1 MTKDKTDRTESDL
14 RTRLRQAMILN
25 AVLDWRGGVVIALS
39 ILLAFF
45 LPEPFAGF
53 QAWYWLVGGGVAW
66 AALTFSILA
75 DPNIGARVA
84 AELLQ
89 HKYEPTTLR
98 SPESRDTMIKAF
110 EYRGRITGTI
120 ARTKPG
126 VLRDH
131 LVQTANEIDDWIANL
146 FSVAQRLDAVEVDRT
161 LKQDL
166 DSVPKSIQNY
176 EARLKTEPDPAVR
189 QQLQQTLDSRRAQWE
204 SLKTLQSAIERGK
217 LQMDATLSAMGT
229 VYSQLLL
236 LDAKDI
242 DSGRAQRLNDDI
254 AEQVKGLHDVV
265 QAMDEVYQYKQ

>member
-39 ILLAFF
+39 ILLGFF

-53 QAWYWLVGGGVAW
+53 QAWYWLAGGGAAW
-66 AALTFSILA
+66 AALTVSILS
-75 DPNIGARVA
+75 DPNTGARVA
-84 AELLQ
+84 AELLK
-89 HKYEPTTLR
+89 HNYEPTTLR
-98 SPESRDTMIKAF
+98 GSESRDKMIKAF
-110 EYRGRITGTI
+110 EYHGRITSAI

-146 FSVAQRLDAVEVDRT
+146 FSVAQRLDVVEGDRT

-166 DSVPKSIQNY
+166 DSVPKSLQNY
-176 EARLKTEPDPAVR
+176 EARLKTEPNAAVR
-189 QQLQQTLDSRRAQWE
+189 QQIQQTLESRRAQWE
-204 SLKTLQSAIERGK
+204 TLQTLQSTIERGK
-217 LQMDATLSAMGT
+217 LQMDATLSSMGT

-254 AEQVKGLHDVV
+254 AEQVKGLHEVV